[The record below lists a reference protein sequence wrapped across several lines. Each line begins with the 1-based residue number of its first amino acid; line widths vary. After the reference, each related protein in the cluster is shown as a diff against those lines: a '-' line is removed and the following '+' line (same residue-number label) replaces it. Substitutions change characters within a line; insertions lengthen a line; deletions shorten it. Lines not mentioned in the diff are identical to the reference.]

1 MAKSRKRQRAR
12 VQIGVDEAGK
22 AVYKWASGY
31 TKKELKASADSIR
44 EEYGV
49 TKGKEMP
56 VIKKTPTIQAVSPA
70 PREKKQQGE
79 AFKLYADRWY
89 KLYKAPHLRVS
100 SKEMYENVLKKH
112 LYPAIGE
119 RPITEI
125 TSDEL
130 QAFIIGYDESSKSLI
145 DKIMMTLRQV
155 FGAAMDDGIITRNPV
170 SRLRPPEGT
179 CGKRVPIPLEQV
191 QALTEAALRHPDGLF
206 PLVLC
211 YTGLRRGEALGLRW
225 EDIEDGYIHVR
236 RAVTYERGNAPIIG
250 ETKTDAGRRDIPIMP
265 ILAERL
271 KGGGSGFV
279 FGGEKVMPFT
289 SFKRMWDRLRRDIPA
304 LQGVTP
310 HRLRHTFL
318 MLLRRS
324 GVDAATQQYLM
335 GHSDYDTTVNDYT
348 TIDQID
354 IAEARQKM
362 AGKLPTL
369 LPVLLPQAHR

>member
-1 MAKSRKRQRAR
+1 MTRTRKRQRAR

-22 AVYKWASGY
+22 PVYKWASGY
-31 TKKELKASADSIR
+31 TKKELKASADSIK
-44 EEYGV
+44 EEYGI

-56 VIKKTPTIQAVSPA
+56 VIKKTPTIQTASPA
-70 PREKKQQGE
+70 VKAETAQGE
-79 AFKLYADRWY
+79 EFKVYAERWY
-89 KLYKAPHLRVS
+89 TLYKAPHLRGS

-119 RPITEI
+119 RPITDI
-125 TSDEL
+125 SSDEL
-130 QAFIIGYDESSKSLI
+130 QAFIISYEESSKSLI

-170 SRLRPPEGT
+170 SRLKPPDGT

-191 QALTEAALRHPDGLF
+191 QALTEAAIHHPDGLF

-236 RAVTYERGNAPIIG
+236 RSVTYERGHVPIIG
-250 ETKTDAGRRDIPIMP
+250 ETKTDAGRRDVPIMP

-271 KGGGSGFV
+271 KVGGSGFI
-279 FGGEKVMPFT
+279 FGGDKVMPYT
-289 SFKRMWDRLRRDIPA
+289 SFKRMWARLQSDIPA

-362 AGKLPTL
+362 AGNLPVL
-369 LPVLLPQAHR
+369 LPVLLPQAQR